1 MQTKPLGHNKY
12 GTNKYHITHTHYKN
26 YLDIFSDEEGNQKFY
41 EFCNSTYHGV
51 DIKMPWRHVYNG
63 INSS

>member
-26 YLDIFSDEEGNQKFY
+26 YLGIFSDEEGN
-41 EFCNSTYHGV
+41 
-51 DIKMPWRHVYNG
+51 
-63 INSS
+63 